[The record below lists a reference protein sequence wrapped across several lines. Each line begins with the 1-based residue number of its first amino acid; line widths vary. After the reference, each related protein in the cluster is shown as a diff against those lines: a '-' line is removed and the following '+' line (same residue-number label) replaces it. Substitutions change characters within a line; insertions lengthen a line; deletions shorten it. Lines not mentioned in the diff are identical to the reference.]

1 MYNFNRI
8 QQAFTIG
15 LLAYDGKFSYSKG
28 SQPFTG
34 ISSYQLKRFLDKAWD
49 EHLLL
54 EAYFKSLD
62 IDWSTGWLM
71 IDDTIIEKPYAEKIK
86 CVYTRYQS
94 YCSRME

>member
-49 EHLLL
+49 EHSSLL
-54 EAYFKSLD
+54 
-62 IDWSTGWLM
+62 I
-71 IDDTIIEKPYAEKIK
+71 
-86 CVYTRYQS
+86 
-94 YCSRME
+94 